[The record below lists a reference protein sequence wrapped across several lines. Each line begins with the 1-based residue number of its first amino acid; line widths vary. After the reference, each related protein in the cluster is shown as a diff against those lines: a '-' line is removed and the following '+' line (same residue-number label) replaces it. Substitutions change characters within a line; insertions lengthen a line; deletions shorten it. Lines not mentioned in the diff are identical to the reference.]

1 MAAEPPVQ
9 TLSVTDLHGV
19 VWDFRH
25 IYRGTPRRHLLTTGW
40 SKFVNHKMLV
50 AGDSVVFMRNSRGE
64 MFVGVR
70 RAVRSTVSSDCASR
84 WSSHIGGGATTTM
97 RLKTED
103 QEGSGRKVMSAEA
116 VVGAA
121 EMAAAGRPF
130 EVVYYPKAGWSDF
143 VVKAEVVEKAL
154 NVFWSAGMRV
164 KMSVETED
172 SSRMTWFQGTLSS
185 VSIPDN
191 GPWQRSHGLLSEV
204 GVTWDEP
211 EVLQNAK
218 RRFRA
223 PMSPGLLTN
232 AEEEFFFPVPGA
244 PNSTMGQLNA
254 SLLNYNTFPAGMQGA
269 RQDLYCVSNLS
280 HLLSENTPQ
289 MCPYNSF
296 GNNVVP
302 KLKRVS
308 TELNIGSSQ
317 SDELSLDSQS
327 SVHSFGTELDGN
339 RYCNSTKVGR
349 SSFQLFGKI
358 IHMNQPVEGG
368 FDDVGCTEDN
378 GNKGYNATEGL
389 MFNIKEPQLLK
400 LVLCEL
406 LVAATTKVSVRC
418 SRWEK
423 EYNSGSCLALKAGR
437 KLTSLTVAVAI
448 YRLMANSLFL
458 PNHSFIAPPR
468 LSASLSSKSSK
479 PLPLPR
485 LGFSLNNSTSIIS
498 QSSSSSSSRSGSI
511 SRSRRASSFKSHL
524 APRDSVPPTNAKE
537 DRTQSNVEASESG
550 ADQHHLPR
558 LGTLLQ
564 VYKEA
569 IFNGDKETVSEV
581 EAKIAILENEK
592 NKLVKKVSSS
602 SAEITSGKEK
612 FIRLQADFD
621 NCRKRFEKERL
632 RVRTDA
638 QGEVI
643 ESLLTMVDNFE
654 RAKQYIKPETD
665 KEKKIDASYQGIY
678 KQLVETMKSLHVA
691 VVPTVGKSFESF
703 VCIYLVG
710 DYPVEQHFLEFIISY
725 LLLIPVMLH
734 EAVAREESQEFKEG
748 IIIQEIRRGFL
759 LEGRLLR
766 PAMVKVS
773 TGPGSKKA
781 PVATEKSS
789 GLPATAA
796 GKF

>member
-1 MAAEPPVQ
+1 
-9 TLSVTDLHGV
+9 
-19 VWDFRH
+19 
-25 IYRGTPRRHLLTTGW
+25 
-40 SKFVNHKMLV
+40 MLV

-191 GPWQRSHGLLSEV
+191 GPWQRSPWRMLQ
-204 GVTWDEP
+204 VTWDEP

-218 RRFRA
+218 RVSPWQVDYVASTPSIHTAFPPAKRFRA

-289 MCPYNSF
+289 MCTYNSF

-317 SDELSLDSQS
+317 SDELSPDSQS

-378 GNKGYNATEGL
+378 GNKGYNATEGV
-389 MFNIKEPQLLK
+389 NNQLNLSYSK
-400 LVLCEL
+400 LLE
-406 LVAATTKVSVRC
+406 
-418 SRWEK
+418 
-423 EYNSGSCLALKAGR
+423 
-437 KLTSLTVAVAI
+437 
-448 YRLMANSLFL
+448 RLDV
-458 PNHSFIAPPR
+458 
-468 LSASLSSKSSK
+468 
-479 PLPLPR
+479 
-485 LGFSLNNSTSIIS
+485 
-498 QSSSSSSSRSGSI
+498 QYQ
-511 SRSRRASSFKSHL
+511 RAS
-524 APRDSVPPTNAKE
+524 A
-537 DRTQSNVEASESG
+537 VEA
-550 ADQHHLPR
+550 
-558 LGTLLQ
+558 
-564 VYKEA
+564 
-569 IFNGDKETVSEV
+569 
-581 EAKIAILENEK
+581 
-592 NKLVKKVSSS
+592 
-602 SAEITSGKEK
+602 
-612 FIRLQADFD
+612 
-621 NCRKRFEKERL
+621 C
-632 RVRTDA
+632 
-638 QGEVI
+638 
-643 ESLLTMVDNFE
+643 SL
-654 RAKQYIKPETD
+654 
-665 KEKKIDASYQGIY
+665 
-678 KQLVETMKSLHVA
+678 
-691 VVPTVGKSFESF
+691 
-703 VCIYLVG
+703 
-710 DYPVEQHFLEFIISY
+710 
-725 LLLIPVMLH
+725 
-734 EAVAREESQEFKEG
+734 
-748 IIIQEIRRGFL
+748 
-759 LEGRLLR
+759 
-766 PAMVKVS
+766 
-773 TGPGSKKA
+773 
-781 PVATEKSS
+781 
-789 GLPATAA
+789 
-796 GKF
+796 

>member
-1 MAAEPPVQ
+1 MPPTPHPPSHHHPHSHSHSPHRPIDPKIWRACAGNSVQIPILHSRVYYFPQGHLEQSSSSAPLLLSPLVLSKPLILCRISAVHFVADPTTDEVFAKLLLLPIPNHEPTNRHEPPNDDVFDDADETDKVVSFAKILTPSDANNGGGFSVPRFCADSIFPALNYQAEPPVQ

-191 GPWQRSHGLLSEV
+191 GPWQRSPWRMLQ
-204 GVTWDEP
+204 VTWDEP

-218 RRFRA
+218 RVSPWQVDYVASTPSIHTAFPPAKRFRA

-289 MCPYNSF
+289 MCTYNSF

-317 SDELSLDSQS
+317 SDELSPDSQS

-378 GNKGYNATEGL
+378 GNKGYNATEGV
-389 MFNIKEPQLLK
+389 NNQLNLSYSK
-400 LVLCEL
+400 LLE
-406 LVAATTKVSVRC
+406 
-418 SRWEK
+418 
-423 EYNSGSCLALKAGR
+423 
-437 KLTSLTVAVAI
+437 
-448 YRLMANSLFL
+448 RLDV
-458 PNHSFIAPPR
+458 
-468 LSASLSSKSSK
+468 
-479 PLPLPR
+479 
-485 LGFSLNNSTSIIS
+485 
-498 QSSSSSSSRSGSI
+498 QYQ
-511 SRSRRASSFKSHL
+511 RAS
-524 APRDSVPPTNAKE
+524 A
-537 DRTQSNVEASESG
+537 VEA
-550 ADQHHLPR
+550 
-558 LGTLLQ
+558 
-564 VYKEA
+564 
-569 IFNGDKETVSEV
+569 
-581 EAKIAILENEK
+581 
-592 NKLVKKVSSS
+592 
-602 SAEITSGKEK
+602 
-612 FIRLQADFD
+612 
-621 NCRKRFEKERL
+621 C
-632 RVRTDA
+632 
-638 QGEVI
+638 
-643 ESLLTMVDNFE
+643 SL
-654 RAKQYIKPETD
+654 
-665 KEKKIDASYQGIY
+665 
-678 KQLVETMKSLHVA
+678 
-691 VVPTVGKSFESF
+691 
-703 VCIYLVG
+703 
-710 DYPVEQHFLEFIISY
+710 
-725 LLLIPVMLH
+725 
-734 EAVAREESQEFKEG
+734 
-748 IIIQEIRRGFL
+748 
-759 LEGRLLR
+759 
-766 PAMVKVS
+766 
-773 TGPGSKKA
+773 
-781 PVATEKSS
+781 
-789 GLPATAA
+789 
-796 GKF
+796 